1 MKNLFLACG
10 ILLLAACAKT
20 PDWDYDRTANFASYK
35 TFAFVDNANLAKN
48 TTNYQISP
56 LMEQRVREAVTREL
70 KAKGFSQV
78 ASTQADV
85 LINYHASVE
94 KKIDVDTISYNAG
107 MGHPYSARWGYW
119 GVGYE
124 THTSTREYE
133 VGTLVLDVI
142 DRNEKALVWRGA
154 KGGKL
159 KKNQS
164 PEQRT
169 QVANEL
175 IAEILSNFPPE
186 LM

>member
-1 MKNLFLACG
+1 
-10 ILLLAACAKT
+10 
-20 PDWDYDRTANFASYK
+20 
-35 TFAFVDNANLAKN
+35 
-48 TTNYQISP
+48 
-56 LMEQRVREAVTREL
+56 MEQRVREAVTREL

-119 GVGYE
+119 GVGYQ
-124 THTSTREYE
+124 THTSPREYE

-159 KKNQS
+159 KKNHS
-164 PEQRT
+164 PDQRT

>member
-1 MKNLFLACG
+1 MKNLLLACG
-10 ILLLAACAKT
+10 VLLLAACAKT

-78 ASTQADV
+78 ASNQADV

-169 QVANEL
+169 QIANEL